1 MAFTYHSAADL
12 QALGEKIRKKAIEV
26 TMDQSA
32 SYSQAQQA
40 ANNDATRSDNGQP
53 TQVPGYTTPAHGRPD
68 DEGSLRAYVTQAYA
82 GIPAMFTA
90 FALPNPDASRPMLD
104 ALYSVAATVQVDL
117 QMTARNNTVAAPDAV
132 KPIAGTAQV
141 GEVVD
146 LIKGH
151 MKEWTGNAALA
162 FEHYLENNL
171 RASALQREVALSL
184 ALGLEAQL
192 EINRRI
198 NTDIWEIGQK
208 TYKALDGLDA
218 WCPGANASRSVAL
231 LTISGAIAA
240 VIFAGATAGAGGAAF
255 AAAVGVEGLQSL
267 ATTLSNTGPLQ
278 DKRVDIGGMTVPPII
293 AGMQNAM
300 SELTKSI
307 DAQQQELAGGLNKFA
322 QNVHANWQKIM
333 ISSPRALNAVRNVD
347 STTLR
352 TPSGF
357 FLS

>member
-1 MAFTYHSAADL
+1 M
-12 QALGEKIRKKAIEV
+12 
-26 TMDQSA
+26 
-32 SYSQAQQA
+32 
-40 ANNDATRSDNGQP
+40 
-53 TQVPGYTTPAHGRPD
+53 PGYTTPAHGRPD

-90 FALPNPDASRPMLD
+90 FALPNPDDSRPMLD

-278 DKRVDIGGMTVPPII
+278 DKKVDIGGMTVPPII

-347 STTLR
+347 STALR